1 MQIKDIDTVT
11 KIQRL
16 IDPILSERDIE
27 LVDVECKSE
36 GKGKVLRVYIDKQGG
51 VNIEDCSEV
60 SRELG
65 ILLDVHDVIESSYN
79 LEISSPGLTRQLK
92 RPADFERNI
101 GKKLK
106 LKLTKPVQ
114 KQYVLRNAVLKK
126 YDDEEITVEYQDKT
140 YQIELSNI
148 VKANLELDF

>member
-65 ILLDVHDVIESSYN
+65 ILLDVHDVI
-79 LEISSPGLTRQLK
+79 
-92 RPADFERNI
+92 
-101 GKKLK
+101 
-106 LKLTKPVQ
+106 
-114 KQYVLRNAVLKK
+114 
-126 YDDEEITVEYQDKT
+126 
-140 YQIELSNI
+140 
-148 VKANLELDF
+148 